1 MVRICWSVKCDM
13 PGIHDVKKANKFFV
27 RENKKFF
34 GYVYMYVCMYILLL
48 LVVVVVVVVVVVL
61 QTAVELK

>member
-1 MVRICWSVKCDM
+1 M